1 MDIQP
6 VELDIQERDRNDFV
20 RALEIIR
27 QEQSASPS
35 MLRQA
40 LDIHLL
46 RIMDF
51 LEVMERAGLVGPY
64 HSIAHPRDVHLPRS
78 GGH

>member
-1 MDIQP
+1 MHIQP

-64 HSIAHPRDVHLPRS
+64 QSLSHPREVHLPRS